1 MDKNNAQNVTT
12 GKPKIGGAIFRAPLG
27 STLPTD
33 AVTALDAAFK
43 NMGYISEDG
52 VTNGIHKGKV
62 MQIDYAAI
70 GAAYG
75 CKTYTVGKYAVIVLK

>member
-52 VTNGIHKGKV
+52 VRSEEHTSEL
-62 MQIDYAAI
+62 QSQR
-70 GAAYG
+70 
-75 CKTYTVGKYAVIVLK
+75 